1 MPRRSWIYT
10 HDGRVIQK
18 GTPEHDAYVAD
29 RAIDAPLVFGDEGVF
44 VSPIDGLAYSG
55 KAGMR
60 EHNRRHDVINNRDL
74 VGLQVGVNPT
84 GKPTVDRRGVREA
97 IIEAAR
103 SKGHF
108 EGQ

>member
-1 MPRRSWIYT
+1 MKQGWLYT
-10 HDGRVIQK
+10 ADGRVIQK

-29 RAIDAPLVFGDEGVF
+29 RAVDAPLVFGDEGVF

-60 EHNRRHDVINNRDL
+60 EHNKRHDVVNHRDL
-74 VGLQVGVNPT
+74 KGLPVGINPDGQT
-84 GKPTVDRRGVREA
+84 RTDRAGLRNA
-97 IIEAAR
+97 IIESAR
-103 SKGHF
+103 RKGHL